1 MVLNKYFNLQEPSRK
16 RKQLDAQD
24 SDEPPAK
31 RPKLER
37 IKMIADGKGRWKR
50 VSVPVNDLIVG
61 HDAPMFHN
69 AGTDMLTQSDILVH
83 DASMLDNAKNDMLT
97 QSDILVHDATMQ
109 DNAQT
114 DMLTQS
120 DIVMANSVGRNL
132 FRDLFSWCQL
142 LV

>member
-16 RKQLDAQD
+16 RKQLDTQD

-37 IKMIADGKGRWKR
+37 IKMITDGKGRWKR
-50 VSVPVNDLIVG
+50 VSVPLNDFIMG

-83 DASMLDNAKNDMLT
+83 DAPMLNNAR
-97 QSDILVHDATMQ
+97 
-109 DNAQT
+109 T

-120 DIVMANSVGRNL
+120 DTVVHDASVLDNAKNDILTHQTFWSMMRQCSIML
-132 FRDLFSWCQL
+132 ELTC
-142 LV
+142 